1 MKCNAN
7 GQWEPQPDRCIPGP
21 LTINIYL
28 NEKKLT
34 LQSFLNRNNA
44 TLIEILDD
52 KVIIHT
58 NNQDTNI
65 NIKLPETNSNLATE
79 EIWTWS

>member
-65 NIKLPETNSNLATE
+65 NIKLLETNSNLATE